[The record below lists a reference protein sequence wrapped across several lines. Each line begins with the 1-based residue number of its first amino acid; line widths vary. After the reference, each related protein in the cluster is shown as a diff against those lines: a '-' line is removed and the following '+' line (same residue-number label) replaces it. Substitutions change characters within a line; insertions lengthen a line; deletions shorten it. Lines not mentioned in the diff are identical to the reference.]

1 MIVSFSNRTLNLEI
15 DAPVSKSIAHRELI
29 VRTLC
34 SVFGLKGEANF
45 DILIP
50 DPDDSV
56 DIRATKECLTNLLN
70 YRKNPDKIVM
80 PCHESG
86 STLRFMIPVAS
97 AFLSVMGASDREL
110 VFETEGRLYDR
121 PLDDLESCL
130 APHGLTITKNDS
142 DRTIRIRGCMTA
154 GHFVI
159 DGTVSSQY
167 ISGLLLAV
175 PMFETTSTVEV
186 TGIMSSI
193 HYIGLTI
200 EALFKYGIRI
210 EKNGNFFLMREEDY
224 CYREVTIPSDELEV
238 EGDWSGGAFLLSLGF
253 LADGG
258 SVKVKGLD
266 TNSAQGDQAIMDFFE
281 ELDLIPL
288 IDTDVI
294 VTSKPSH
301 IVPKDMVTFDC
312 KDIPDIV
319 PYMAVLAAFY
329 SSRTVFYNVNRLKVK
344 ESDRFTGV
352 MKMLRQAGF
361 TAVSEDNG
369 NTMII
374 RGGKVN
380 YSSAV
385 PLKLSS
391 SNDHRMAMA
400 AVLIAAGLSC
410 DVDIDDIKCISKS
423 FPAFIDVINNE
434 LAPSKMQSIY
444 NGDVL
449 KLRIYGQSHSKRIGV
464 YIQGL
469 PEGTE
474 IDARYTADVMARRA
488 PGRNKWSTQR
498 VESDEVHFEKIRRMV
513 HGYIVN
519 TNTKPK
525 DYEALLNKPRP
536 SHADYTARFLY
547 GDDAARSGGGIFS
560 GRMTAPLC
568 IAGSI
573 AKSEL
578 EKRGIEI
585 YAHLLQ
591 VEEVSD
597 VGYYEGFTKDDI
609 RKVQKKEFP
618 VIDDDAGKLMIQA
631 IDNAR
636 KDNDSVGGVIETV
649 IYGMPEGIGGP
660 LFDGIEGK
668 IAQIIYAV
676 PAVKGV
682 EFGYGFESS
691 YLRGSENNDPF
702 EYDKDGKVV
711 LKTNKCG
718 GILGG
723 ISVGGDCAPIVF
735 STAIK
740 PTPSIGKKQKT
751 VDLAEHKNTE
761 ITIEGRHD
769 PCIAPRAVPV
779 IECAAAIAVYDMILA
794 KEKEGNDNGI

>member
-1 MIVSFSNRTLNLEI
+1 MIVSFSDRTLNLEI

-29 VRTLC
+29 VRTFC

-45 DILIP
+45 DILVP

-70 YRKNPDKIVM
+70 YRKTPDRIVM

-86 STLRFMIPVAS
+86 STLRFMIPVAA
-97 AFLSVMGASDREL
+97 AFLSVMDASDREL

-130 APHGLTITKNDS
+130 APHGLTITKNDT
-142 DRTIRIRGCMTA
+142 DRTIRINGTMTA

-175 PMFETTSTVEV
+175 PMFETTSTIEV

-238 EGDWSGGAFLLSLGF
+238 EGDWSGGAFLLCLGF
-253 LADGG
+253 LMGGG
-258 SVKVKGLD
+258 SVRVKGLD
-266 TNSAQGDQAIMDFFE
+266 INSAQGDLAIMDFFE
-281 ELDLIPL
+281 ELGLDPVVDPDGDI
-288 IDTDVI
+288 I
-294 VTSKPSH
+294 TSKPSR

-352 MKMLRQAGF
+352 MKMLRSAGF
-361 TAVSEDNG
+361 TAVSEDDG

-374 RGGKVN
+374 RGGKIN

-385 PLKLSS
+385 PLKLTA

-400 AVLIAAGLSC
+400 AVLIGAGLSC
-410 DVDIDDIKCISKS
+410 DIDLDDVQCISKS
-423 FPAFIDVINNE
+423 FPGFIDVINNE

-444 NGDVL
+444 RGDVL

-464 YIQGL
+464 YIEGL
-469 PEGTE
+469 PDSVRLDEE
-474 IDARYTADVMARRA
+474 YTAGIMARRA
-488 PGRNKWSTQR
+488 PGKNKWSTSR
-498 VESDEVHFEKIRRMV
+498 VEADEVHFEKIRKMV
-513 HGYIVN
+513 HGYIIN

-525 DYEALLNKPRP
+525 DYESLLNKPRP

-573 AKSEL
+573 AKCEL
-578 EKRGIEI
+578 EKRGIKI
-585 YAHLLQ
+585 YSHLLQ
-591 VEEVSD
+591 IGEASD
-597 VGYYEGFTKDDI
+597 VGYYEGFTQDEISKA
-609 RKVQKKEFP
+609 QKKELP
-618 VIDDDAGKLMIQA
+618 VIDDEAGKLMIQV
-631 IDNAR
+631 IDAAR
-636 KDNDSVGGVIETV
+636 KDCDSVGGVIETV
-649 IYGMPEGIGGP
+649 VYGMPAGIGGP

-740 PTPSIGKKQKT
+740 PTPSIGRKQQT

-761 ITIEGRHD
+761 IIIEGRHD

-779 IECAAAIAVYDMILA
+779 IECAAAVAIYDMILA
-794 KEKEGNDNGI
+794 KEKEN

>member
-1 MIVSFSNRTLNLEI
+1 MIISLSNRTLNLDVE
-15 DAPVSKSIAHRELI
+15 APVSKSIAHRELI
-29 VRTLC
+29 VRTFC

-45 DILIP
+45 DILVP

-56 DIRATKECLTNLLN
+56 DIRATKECLNNLLN
-70 YRKNPDKIVM
+70 YKNSPDHIIL

-86 STLRFMIPVAS
+86 STLRFMIPVAA
-97 AFLSVMGASDREL
+97 AFLSVFNASDREL
-110 VFETEGRLYDR
+110 IFQTEGRLFDR
-121 PLDDLESCL
+121 PLDDLENCL
-130 APHGLTITKNDS
+130 APHGLAITKNES
-142 DRTIRIRGCMTA
+142 DRTIRIRGHMTP
-154 GHFVI
+154 GNFVI

-175 PMFETTSTVEV
+175 PMFDTTSRIEV
-186 TGIMSSI
+186 TGHMSSI

-238 EGDWSGGAFLLSLGF
+238 EGDWSGGAFLMCLGY
-253 LADGG
+253 LLEGG
-258 SVKVKGLD
+258 SVRVRGLD
-266 TNSAQGDQAIMDFFE
+266 RNSSQGDCAILDYFE
-281 ELDLIPL
+281 ELGLEPEFYGDDI
-288 IDTDVI
+288 I
-294 VTSKPSH
+294 TSRPSE
-301 IVPKDMVTFDC
+301 IVPKDMITFDC
-312 KDIPDIV
+312 RDIPDIV
-319 PYMAVLAAFY
+319 PYMAVMAAFY

-352 MKMLRQAGF
+352 MDMLRAAGF
-361 TAVSEDNG
+361 VAVSEDNG

-374 RGGKVN
+374 RGGEVRH
-380 YSSAV
+380 YSAV

-391 SNDHRMAMA
+391 YHDHRMAMV

-410 DVDIDDIKCISKS
+410 DVEVDDIECISKS
-423 FPAFIDVINNE
+423 FPSFIDIIGNE
-434 LAPSKMQSIY
+434 MAPSKMQSIY
-444 NGDVL
+444 SGDVI

-464 YIQGL
+464 YIDGL
-469 PEGTE
+469 PSDIKIDEKYTE
-474 IDARYTADVMARRA
+474 NVMQRRA
-488 PGRNKWSTQR
+488 PGKNKWSTQR
-498 VESDEVHFEKIRRMV
+498 VEGDVVHFESICNTV
-513 HGYIVN
+513 HGYIIN

-525 DYEALLNKPRP
+525 DYESLINKPRP

-547 GDDAARSGGGIFS
+547 GDDAAKSGGGIFS

-573 AKSEL
+573 AKKQL
-578 EKRGIEI
+578 EDMGIEI
-585 YAHLLQ
+585 YSHLLQ
-591 VEEVSD
+591 IEEVSD
-597 VGYYEGFTKDDI
+597 VGYYEGFTKEQI
-609 RKVQKKEFP
+609 RKAGTKELP
-618 VIDDDAGKLMIQA
+618 VIDDDAGKLMVQA

-636 KDNDSVGGVIETV
+636 KDEDSVGGVIETV

-660 LFDGIEGK
+660 LFDGIEGR
-668 IAQIIYAV
+668 IAQIVYAV

-740 PTPSIGKKQKT
+740 PTPSIGKKQNT
-751 VDLAEHKNTE
+751 VDLAEHKNTIIE
-761 ITIEGRHD
+761 ISGRHD

-794 KEKEGNDNGI
+794 KEKEN